1 MPRERSA
8 YKEIRK
14 AKKRHSANISTR
26 TELKTIKKNY
36 EKLLT
41 EKKFDEAK
49 KLLPQ
54 VVSKINRAYTK
65 GVLKKNTA
73 SRHISRL
80 SKRLSSAAT
89 AKA

>member
-14 AKKRHSANISTR
+14 ATKRHTRNISIR
-26 TELKTIKKNY
+26 TELKTLKKSFDRLITAK
-36 EKLLT
+36 KL
-41 EKKFDEAK
+41 DEAK
-49 KLLPQ
+49 KMMPQ
-54 VVSKINRAYTK
+54 VISKINRAATK
-65 GVLKKNTA
+65 GILTKNTA

-80 SKRLSSAAT
+80 SKRLSTA